1 MNKVYLIGNGYVCN
15 FITDKYSDDFEFI
28 GVCRSKKNNCKINHS
43 LDISTCT
50 NQLKEVFQEE
60 GNVVYLAAP
69 PPNGVQDLTLNH
81 FLSHIDKTKINK
93 IIYIST
99 SGVYGDKKDQLVNE
113 KSELNPLTDRAKRR
127 VDAEGQIIKSNIK
140 YTILRVPGIY
150 GKSRLPLKRIVDNL
164 PLIKKDICKHTNLI
178 NAKDLAKIIIQCL
191 ANKLTE
197 NIVMNVSDGTP
208 IKTTEYYLHIYDAL
222 KLEYPNFIDYE
233 EANKIYDD
241 KRKSF
246 INESRILDVSL
257 MNKVFPNIIDF
268 KDIKDGIKDSLD

>member
-15 FITDKYSDDFEFI
+15 FITDKYRKDFEFI
-28 GVCRSKKNNCKINHS
+28 GVCRSKKNNCKINYS

-50 NQLKEVFQEE
+50 DKLEDVFQEE
-60 GNVVYLAAP
+60 GIVVYLAAP
-69 PPNGVQDLTLNH
+69 PPTGVKDSTLNH
-81 FLSHIDKTKINK
+81 FLSHVDKTKINK
-93 IIYIST
+93 IVYIST

-113 KSELNPLTDRAKRR
+113 NSKLNPLTERAKRR
-127 VDAEGQIIKSNIK
+127 VDAEKQISKCGIN

-150 GKSRLPLKRIVDNL
+150 GVKRLPLKRVTDNL
-164 PLIKKDICKHTNLI
+164 LLIKKEICRHTNLI
-178 NAKDLAKIIIQCL
+178 NAKDLSKIIIHCL
-191 ANKLTE
+191 SNKLTK

-222 KLEYPNFIDYE
+222 KLEYPDFIDYE

-246 INESRILDVSL
+246 VNESRILDVSL
-257 MNKVFPNIIDF
+257 MDKVFPNIIDF

>member
-1 MNKVYLIGNGYVCN
+1 M
-15 FITDKYSDDFEFI
+15 TDKYSDDFEFI

-50 NQLKEVFQEE
+50 NRLKEVFQEE

-69 PPNGVQDLTLNH
+69 PPTGVKDLTLNH

-127 VDAEGQIIKSNIK
+127 VDAEGQIIKSDIK

-150 GKSRLPLKRIVDNL
+150 GKSRLPLKRIADNL

-178 NAKDLAKIIIQCL
+178 NAKDLSKIIIQCL
-191 ANKLTE
+191 GNKLTE
-197 NIVMNVSDGTP
+197 NIVMNVSDGNP

-222 KLEYPNFIDYE
+222 KLEYPDFIDYE
-233 EANKIYDD
+233 EANKIYDN

-257 MNKVFPNIIDF
+257 MNQVFPNIIDF
-268 KDIKDGIKDSLD
+268 KNIKDGIKDSLD

>member
-15 FITDKYSDDFEFI
+15 FMTGKYSDDFEFI
-28 GVCRSKKNNCKINHS
+28 GVCRSKKNNCKINYC

-50 NQLKEVFQEE
+50 NQLKEIFQEE

-69 PPNGVQDLTLNH
+69 PPTGEEDLTLNH
-81 FLSHIDKTKINK
+81 FLSHIDKTKISK

-113 KSELNPLTDRAKRR
+113 KSELIPLTDRAKRR
-127 VDAEGQIIKSNIK
+127 VDAEGQIIKSDIK

-150 GKSRLPLKRIVDNL
+150 GESRLPLKRIADNL

-178 NAKDLAKIIIQCL
+178 NAKDLSKIIIQCL

-268 KDIKDGIKDSLD
+268 KDIKDGIKDSLN

>member
-15 FITDKYSDDFEFI
+15 FMTDKYSDDFEFI

-50 NQLKEVFQEE
+50 NQLKEIFQEE

-69 PPNGVQDLTLNH
+69 PPTGEEDLTLNH

-99 SGVYGDKKDQLVNE
+99 SGVYGDKKDRLVNE

-127 VDAEGQIIKSNIK
+127 VDAECQIIKSNIK

-246 INESRILDVSL
+246 INESRILDVTL

-268 KDIKDGIKDSLD
+268 KNIKDGIKDSLD

>member
-15 FITDKYSDDFEFI
+15 FMTDKYSDDFEFI

-69 PPNGVQDLTLNH
+69 PPIGVEDLTLNH

-150 GKSRLPLKRIVDNL
+150 GKSRLPLKRIADNL

-178 NAKDLAKIIIQCL
+178 NAKDLSKIIIQCL